1 MTTPQL
7 DDSRYFQSVHRLGRI
22 TVFMALTCFIGL
34 AFALSFLQNI
44 PFDVGTALQNGVPL
58 LLTFSI
64 SGIIENL
71 SFAPIIGCA
80 ALYMACV
87 TGNVSNMKAPAAM
100 NAMEVSGAQPGTPK
114 GDVISMIAV
123 ASSTFVTVTVVF
135 LGMLFLAPLFAP
147 LYDNPFLQPAFKN
160 MVPALFGALLFPQ
173 VFKSPKQAA
182 IALILPILLRLI
194 VGPAFWGKNSSYL
207 MVIVIFVTG
216 WASVQL
222 YKRGWLK

>member
-1 MTTPQL
+1 MTPQL

-22 TVFMALTCFIGL
+22 TVFLALTCFIGL

-44 PFDVGTALQNGVPL
+44 PFDVGTALQNGVPI

-114 GDVISMIAV
+114 GDVISMIAI

-147 LYDNPFLQPAFKN
+147 LYENPFCSLPLRTWYLLCLEPCYSRRFSNLPSRQP
-160 MVPALFGALLFPQ
+160 
-173 VFKSPKQAA
+173 
-182 IALILPILLRLI
+182 LPCYYPSCY
-194 VGPAFWGKNSSYL
+194 VS
-207 MVIVIFVTG
+207 
-216 WASVQL
+216 
-222 YKRGWLK
+222 